1 MSQKIT
7 NKEVLEE
14 LKATFGERILSHHEP
29 YGMLDVYVAPDNAK
43 KVVIWLK
50 EHKTFQ
56 VRFLTN
62 IAAIHYPH
70 NKGEELEVIYQ
81 LNSLVNKFRMR
92 VKTKLPIEKPEIDT
106 MVDVYVGA
114 NWMERETYDFFGVIF
129 KGHPNLKKILNMED
143 QDYFPMRKEYPLED
157 PKREDK
163 DNRFFGR
170 S

>member
-1 MSQKIT
+1 MT
-7 NKEVLEE
+7 NKEVIEALQAE
-14 LKATFGERILSHHEP
+14 FGDAIFEVSEP
-29 YGMLDVYVAPDNAK
+29 YGMLNVYTTADNAK
-43 KVVIWLK
+43 KVVVWLK
-50 EHKTFQ
+50 NHTAFQ
-56 VRFLTN
+56 LNFLTN

-92 VKTKLPIEKPEIDT
+92 VKAKLPIDKPEIET
-106 MVDVYVGA
+106 LVDVYAGA

-143 QDYFPMRKEYPLED
+143 QDYFPLRKEYPLED
-157 PKREDK
+157 PTREDK